1 MGGNGTGARGART
14 AAAGL
19 TDLGALCIIQGCLTS
34 RQGANLC
41 APHQSYTTELGMRR
55 AMEQVTQ
62 QQLDEVQARQEDK
75 ARQVLLL
82 TALANRV
89 LEQRDRLKAELGLA
103 PGSRLKP
110 TLADGSPAGA
120 VSRTVAGI
128 KAQVGNPEAF
138 AAWVQKRY
146 PSEVYLPPIAV
157 REAFIK
163 RVLECSEAAGVPLGP
178 GGETAE
184 DAPAGV
190 RILNTPGVVRVA
202 PDKDNAAA
210 LWAEMRS
217 GATILEELER

>member
-1 MGGNGTGARGART
+1 MGGNSSGAGRPRP
-14 AAAGL
+14 
-19 TDLGALCIIQGCLTS
+19 GALGSLCIVQGCLNS

-55 AMEQVTQ
+55 AMEQDDQ
-62 QQLDEVQARQEDK
+62 EQL

-89 LEQRDRLKAELGLA
+89 IEERDRLKAAMGLA
-103 PGSRLKP
+103 PGSRLQP
-110 TLADGSPAGA
+110 TLRDGSAAGS

-128 KAQVGNPEAF
+128 RAQVGNPEAF
-138 AAWVQKRY
+138 ASWVAKRY
-146 PSEVYLPPIAV
+146 PSEVYLPPVAV
-157 REAFIK
+157 REAFTK
-163 RVLECSEAAGVPLGP
+163 RVLEASEVAGVPMGP

-184 DAPAGV
+184 DAPPGI

-202 PDKDNAAA
+202 PSKDNAAG

-217 GATILEELER
+217 GATILEELGQG